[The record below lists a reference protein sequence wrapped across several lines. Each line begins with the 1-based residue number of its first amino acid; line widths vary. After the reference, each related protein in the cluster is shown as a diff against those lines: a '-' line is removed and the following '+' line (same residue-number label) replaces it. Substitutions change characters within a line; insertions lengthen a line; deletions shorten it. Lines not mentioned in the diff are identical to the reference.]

1 MPVSRP
7 LFLISII
14 FMAVSGCERNEQ
26 SPGAIPELSEPIA
39 QDTGTISDV
48 HSNPLRDAFFG
59 ETHMHTAYSLDAYI
73 GGTRLTPTDAY
84 RFARGESVTNDG
96 KAYTRKRPLDFV
108 AVTDHAE
115 YIGEM
120 YSTMIEGAP
129 GHDQDLLNQLRNLKT
144 IEEKQQWFLKY
155 VVENNRG
162 TKPQHPS
169 FFAGEGTVKSAW
181 KVMIDAAE
189 EHNEPGK
196 FTAFVAFEWSGAP
209 NGGNLHRNVIYR
221 DDHVPD
227 APVSYIDVNREDGLW
242 AWMAEQEAE
251 GIKALAIP
259 HNSNASKGMM
269 FPDVNSAGDPI
280 DLEYAQTRQHF
291 EPLIEMMQIKG
302 NSEVH
307 RKFWAADEFADF
319 ENADSIQKYSER
331 TFSKRDFVREGLKLG
346 VAFEK
351 SLGANP
357 FKYGI
362 IGGTDNHNG
371 VPSDVAEDSF
381 VGGHGPEDGTVE
393 RRREGG
399 VGGWIDGKDLSIGS
413 LAGVWATENTRESIW
428 DAMKRRETFATSGPR
443 IKVRFFGGID
453 LPANPADT
461 VTLVQQGYELGAPMG
476 GDLGPTGAAPTFTVY
491 AMKDPDGAN
500 LDRVQI
506 IKGWVDSDGKLNEQI
521 MDVAW
526 SGDRQPGSDGKV
538 PAVGSTID
546 LKTAKFSN
554 TIGAAT
560 LTGSWTDEQFDPA
573 QHAFYYA
580 RALEIPTPRWST
592 YDAVRHNLPLLD
604 DVPATIQERA
614 WTSPIWYTP

>member
-14 FMAVSGCERNEQ
+14 FMAVSGCERSEQ

-73 GGTRLTPTDAY
+73 GGTRLTPSDAY
-84 RFARGESVTNDG
+84 RFARGESVTVDG
-96 KAYTRKRPLDFV
+96 KAHTRKRPLDFV

-120 YSTMIEGAP
+120 YSTIVEGAP
-129 GHDQDLLNQLRNLKT
+129 GHDQDLLEQLRNLQT

-269 FPDVNSAGDPI
+269 FPDVNAAGDPI
-280 DLEYAQTRQHF
+280 DLEYAQIRQHF

-331 TFSKRDFVREGLKLG
+331 TFSKHDFVREGLKLG

-371 VPSDVAEDSF
+371 VPSDVAEDGF

-413 LAGVWATENTRESIW
+413 LAGVWAKENTRESIW

-443 IKVRFFGGID
+443 IKVRFFGGVD
-453 LPANPADT
+453 LPANPADP

-538 PAVGSTID
+538 PAVGNTVD